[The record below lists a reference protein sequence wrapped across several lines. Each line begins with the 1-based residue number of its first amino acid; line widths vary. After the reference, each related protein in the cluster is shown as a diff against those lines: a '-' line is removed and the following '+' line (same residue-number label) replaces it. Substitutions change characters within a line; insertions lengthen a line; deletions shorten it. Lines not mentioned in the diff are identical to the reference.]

1 MKKLVL
7 VSIVG
12 VFGFSE
18 QASAASTDI
27 STNKTGTYTLSSDGD
42 TLTVDPGVTL
52 SNTKKNVPVT
62 MTGTGK
68 TTLINNGTISQ
79 SGSVRAVLITGSGVA
94 LTVNN
99 SGTISAAGNDAIGGG
114 KNDAINAD
122 VTITNSGSITAT
134 DNQAINLGNVTA
146 GKSLITNTGSIT
158 ATGADALRL
167 SYDGSVINAGTI
179 ESTDIP
185 GSGSDGIDARSNSD
199 AIITNQAGGI
209 ISGARHGI
217 TGGNTDTSTTGS
229 YVMLITNDA
238 SAFITGKDG
247 AGINIDGFN
256 ANEIVTVNN
265 AGTITGNGIT
275 ADGDGVDVDGI
286 VALTNNSTGK
296 IISTQANGDT
306 SEGVTVGGGTINNY
320 GLIEGEN
327 PGGASHGLT
336 LAGVDKDP
344 TTGNAIPIQGIY
356 TDSTIHNYAGGTI
369 KGDTGSGI
377 AITGGATTHTVTIDN
392 DAGATIEGG
401 GSDAVIATGVT
412 TTTINNSG
420 IIRADGTGKAI
431 DFGSGA
437 NDVLKITGGSAQV
450 IGDIDGGTGNSTLI
464 IAPGTGNSFT
474 YNGTISDF
482 STVEIG
488 PGTTALSG
496 ANTYTGGTQLTAGT
510 LVAGNNAALGTGTL
524 GMAAGTTL
532 SFAAGGLNLANAIA
546 LNGDPT
552 IEVDSGNA
560 TLSGTLSDGSMAGDL
575 VKSGAGTL
583 VLSGANTYTGGTQL
597 TAGTLVAGNNA
608 ALGTGTLGMAA
619 GTTLSFAAGGLN
631 LANAIALNGDPTIEV
646 DSGNATLSGTLS
658 DGSMAGD
665 LVKTGSG
672 TLVLSGANT
681 YTGGTE
687 VSAGTLQVDGTLA
700 SPVAVDTNAMLS
712 GTGTVGTTIVSGT
725 LAPGD
730 SGVGTLNVNGNLT
743 LTSGSTYAVNV
754 TPGAALSLV
763 AVSGATTLEGG
774 TVDVNGT
781 GGNWRDAIVLLRS
794 RQGVTGTFGT
804 LVTNLA
810 YLSPTLTYDADD
822 VSLSFSRNAVAF
834 GAVGITRNEV
844 ATGNGLG
851 TLSSGALYD
860 ALVTA
865 STASARK
872 ALNALSGEIHASA
885 RTALVQDSLYVRDAV
900 TERLRAADCAPGAG
914 SGAKTARIDGTR
926 TDGTCRAEDA
936 AVWMQGY
943 GAFGHSGGDGN
954 AASLTDNAGGFM
966 LGLDAPVAGWHVGL
980 AAGYGH
986 SSFSSGTVSSWG
998 HSDTVSVG
1006 PYAGTHWGRLGLRLG
1021 VTYSFNRLSTT
1032 RAVALPG
1039 YTTRLNANYN
1049 GGTTQAYGDLGYR
1062 LDMGRV
1068 SAEPFANVAWVGVRT
1083 GRFSEH
1089 GSSAALS
1096 DNTSIT
1102 GASFATFGTRLAA
1115 HVRTGGVMLA
1125 PEATLAY
1132 RHGFGTLLPTAHQ
1145 SFDGGSVFEVSGTP
1159 VTQDVAL
1166 VKTGIRARLTDR
1178 LDLGADYVGQ
1188 FSTRYTSNGVT
1199 GSIRVN
1205 F

>member
-42 TLTVDPGVTL
+42 TLTVDTGVTL

-114 KNDAINAD
+114 KNDATNAD

-286 VALTNNSTGK
+286 VALTNNSTGR

-327 PGGASHGLT
+327 PGGASHGIT

-532 SFAAGGLNLANAIA
+532 SFAAGGVNLANAIA

-560 TLSGTLSDGSMAGDL
+560 TLSGTLSDGSVAGDL
-575 VKSGAGTL
+575 VKTGAGTL

-608 ALGTGTLGMAA
+608 ALGTG
-619 GTTLSFAAGGLN
+619 
-631 LANAIALNGDPTIEV
+631 
-646 DSGNATLSGTLS
+646 
-658 DGSMAGD
+658 
-665 LVKTGSG
+665 
-672 TLVLSGANT
+672 
-681 YTGGTE
+681 
-687 VSAGTLQVDGTLA
+687 
-700 SPVAVDTNAMLS
+700 
-712 GTGTVGTTIVSGT
+712 
-725 LAPGD
+725 
-730 SGVGTLNVNGNLT
+730 
-743 LTSGSTYAVNV
+743 
-754 TPGAALSLV
+754 
-763 AVSGATTLEGG
+763 
-774 TVDVNGT
+774 
-781 GGNWRDAIVLLRS
+781 
-794 RQGVTGTFGT
+794 
-804 LVTNLA
+804 
-810 YLSPTLTYDADD
+810 
-822 VSLSFSRNAVAF
+822 
-834 GAVGITRNEV
+834 
-844 ATGNGLG
+844 
-851 TLSSGALYD
+851 
-860 ALVTA
+860 
-865 STASARK
+865 
-872 ALNALSGEIHASA
+872 
-885 RTALVQDSLYVRDAV
+885 
-900 TERLRAADCAPGAG
+900 
-914 SGAKTARIDGTR
+914 
-926 TDGTCRAEDA
+926 
-936 AVWMQGY
+936 
-943 GAFGHSGGDGN
+943 
-954 AASLTDNAGGFM
+954 
-966 LGLDAPVAGWHVGL
+966 
-980 AAGYGH
+980 
-986 SSFSSGTVSSWG
+986 
-998 HSDTVSVG
+998 
-1006 PYAGTHWGRLGLRLG
+1006 
-1021 VTYSFNRLSTT
+1021 
-1032 RAVALPG
+1032 
-1039 YTTRLNANYN
+1039 
-1049 GGTTQAYGDLGYR
+1049 
-1062 LDMGRV
+1062 
-1068 SAEPFANVAWVGVRT
+1068 
-1083 GRFSEH
+1083 
-1089 GSSAALS
+1089 
-1096 DNTSIT
+1096 
-1102 GASFATFGTRLAA
+1102 
-1115 HVRTGGVMLA
+1115 
-1125 PEATLAY
+1125 
-1132 RHGFGTLLPTAHQ
+1132 
-1145 SFDGGSVFEVSGTP
+1145 
-1159 VTQDVAL
+1159 
-1166 VKTGIRARLTDR
+1166 
-1178 LDLGADYVGQ
+1178 
-1188 FSTRYTSNGVT
+1188 
-1199 GSIRVN
+1199 
-1205 F
+1205 

>member
-1 MKKLVL
+1 
-7 VSIVG
+7 
-12 VFGFSE
+12 
-18 QASAASTDI
+18 
-27 STNKTGTYTLSSDGD
+27 
-42 TLTVDPGVTL
+42 
-52 SNTKKNVPVT
+52 
-62 MTGTGK
+62 
-68 TTLINNGTISQ
+68 
-79 SGSVRAVLITGSGVA
+79 
-94 LTVNN
+94 
-99 SGTISAAGNDAIGGG
+99 
-114 KNDAINAD
+114 
-122 VTITNSGSITAT
+122 
-134 DNQAINLGNVTA
+134 
-146 GKSLITNTGSIT
+146 
-158 ATGADALRL
+158 
-167 SYDGSVINAGTI
+167 
-179 ESTDIP
+179 
-185 GSGSDGIDARSNSD
+185 
-199 AIITNQAGGI
+199 
-209 ISGARHGI
+209 
-217 TGGNTDTSTTGS
+217 
-229 YVMLITNDA
+229 
-238 SAFITGKDG
+238 
-247 AGINIDGFN
+247 
-256 ANEIVTVNN
+256 
-265 AGTITGNGIT
+265 
-275 ADGDGVDVDGI
+275 
-286 VALTNNSTGK
+286 
-296 IISTQANGDT
+296 
-306 SEGVTVGGGTINNY
+306 
-320 GLIEGEN
+320 
-327 PGGASHGLT
+327 
-336 LAGVDKDP
+336 
-344 TTGNAIPIQGIY
+344 
-356 TDSTIHNYAGGTI
+356 
-369 KGDTGSGI
+369 
-377 AITGGATTHTVTIDN
+377 
-392 DAGATIEGG
+392 
-401 GSDAVIATGVT
+401 
-412 TTTINNSG
+412 
-420 IIRADGTGKAI
+420 
-431 DFGSGA
+431 
-437 NDVLKITGGSAQV
+437 
-450 IGDIDGGTGNSTLI
+450 
-464 IAPGTGNSFT
+464 
-474 YNGTISDF
+474 
-482 STVEIG
+482 
-488 PGTTALSG
+488 
-496 ANTYTGGTQLTAGT
+496 
-510 LVAGNNAALGTGTL
+510 
-524 GMAAGTTL
+524 
-532 SFAAGGLNLANAIA
+532 
-546 LNGDPT
+546 
-552 IEVDSGNA
+552 
-560 TLSGTLSDGSMAGDL
+560 
-575 VKSGAGTL
+575 
-583 VLSGANTYTGGTQL
+583 
-597 TAGTLVAGNNA
+597 
-608 ALGTGTLGMAA
+608 
-619 GTTLSFAAGGLN
+619 
-631 LANAIALNGDPTIEV
+631 IEV

-665 LVKTGSG
+665 LVKTGVG
-672 TLVLSGANT
+672 TLVLSGDST

-712 GTGTVGTTIVSGT
+712 GTGTVGTTTVSGT

-1068 SAEPFANVAWVGVRT
+1068 LAEPFANVAWVGVRT

-1115 HVRTGGVMLA
+1115 HVRAGGVMLA